1 MPKMVVFGDGRTT
14 YLDTY
19 VAARNNTDMLIEIND
34 QPGAG
39 VRACT
44 SAAYQHAYAY
54 PYDICLIMA
63 GAQDFIRFDNY
74 VDRYIFPYDSLE
86 FFTGYMNS
94 LYQEGEL
101 AFHRAHSDGLIA
113 FATLSGMDLHRYPWT
128 NDASFDHQ
136 RILNTGVP
144 IANSYITVINARN
157 HLPTCWTARKIH
169 RTRNNTFAHYY
180 NFLSDGFHPTDA
192 LLDFWA
198 EQIVTLA
205 WRCT

>member
-34 QPGAG
+34 QLGAG

-101 AFHRAHSDGLIA
+101 AFHK
-113 FATLSGMDLHRYPWT
+113 

-144 IANSYITVINARN
+144 IVNSYITVINARN